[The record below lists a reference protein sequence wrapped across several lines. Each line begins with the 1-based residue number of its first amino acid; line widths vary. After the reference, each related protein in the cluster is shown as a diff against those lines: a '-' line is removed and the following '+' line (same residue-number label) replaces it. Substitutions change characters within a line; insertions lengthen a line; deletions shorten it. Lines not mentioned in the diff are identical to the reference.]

1 MTRHVSHVS
10 IEDLSAYLDSELG
23 LAEVRPLEAHCAACA
38 ECGVRLA
45 SLRRVVHGLGGA
57 QRAELPAALRQQIR
71 RQVQT
76 APPERGL
83 RPALEWLRVLL
94 FPVGPTLRTSAA
106 MGLALVV
113 ALFAANHGVGDGF
126 LRTEPQPRQEVLT
139 VETHLGTPTL
149 TSVLPTTSEVAG
161 RKFVWTDAGGWVQ
174 SGLEWKTP
182 ETLLDAH
189 SPQGRAL
196 LTKYSGLRLLL
207 ADGSSVVLRY
217 NLETVEIRSTPPVTR
232 VLGFTPR
239 PRPGLLH
246 GHAVSA

>member
-1 MTRHVSHVS
+1 MTSHVS
-10 IEDLSAYLDSELG
+10 TEDLSAYLDSELG

-38 ECGVRLA
+38 ECGARLS
-45 SLRRVVHGLGGA
+45 SLRRVAHGLGGA
-57 QRAELPAALRQQIR
+57 RRAELPAALRQQIR

-76 APPERGL
+76 APPARGL

-106 MGLALVV
+106 MGLALMV

-126 LRTEPQPRQEVLT
+126 LRDEPRPRPE
-139 VETHLGTPTL
+139 VETFMGEPP
-149 TSVLPTTSEVAG
+149 SVLPTTSEVAG
-161 RKFVWTDAGGWVQ
+161 RKFVWTDAGWVQ
-174 SGLEWKTP
+174 RGLEWKTP

-196 LTKYSGLRLLL
+196 LTRYSDLRFLL

-232 VLGFTPR
+232 VLGFTPH
-239 PRPGLLH
+239 PREGRAH
-246 GHAVSA
+246 VRAVSA

>member
-113 ALFAANHGVGDGF
+113 ALVAANHGVSDGS

-139 VETHLGTPTL
+139 VETYLGTPP
-149 TSVLPTTSEVAG
+149 SVLQTTSEVAG
-161 RKFVWTDAGGWVQ
+161 RKFVLTDAGWVQ
-174 SGLEWKTP
+174 RGLEWKTP

-196 LTKYSGLRLLL
+196 LTRYSDLKFLL

-217 NLETVEIRSTPPVTR
+217 NLETVEIRSTPPTTR

-239 PRPGLLH
+239 PRPGRGH